1 MEGTKFCPLIPRYI
15 TDLTEGIPHEQV
27 AITGYA
33 LKRQANSAPLAA
45 AGLGCSWNSR
55 GSVWVFV
62 GMRQGQ
68 LQLPACYPKQ
78 EETFPECMAGL

>member
-1 MEGTKFCPLIPRYI
+1 MNR
-15 TDLTEGIPHEQV
+15 V
-27 AITGYA
+27 AIKGYA

-45 AGLGCSWNSR
+45 AGPGCSWNGG

-68 LQLPACYPKQ
+68 LQLPAHYPKQ
-78 EETFPECMAGL
+78 EETFPECVAEL